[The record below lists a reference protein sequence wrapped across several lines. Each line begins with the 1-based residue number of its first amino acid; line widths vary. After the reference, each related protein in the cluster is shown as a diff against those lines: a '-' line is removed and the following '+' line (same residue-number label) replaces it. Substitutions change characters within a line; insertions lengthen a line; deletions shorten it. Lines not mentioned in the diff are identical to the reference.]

1 MSWAAV
7 LALCG
12 AAYALKLVGAVAAG
26 RVEGGSSAGA
36 RLDVL
41 VVPVIAG
48 LIAVQTLGDGHDV
61 VLDAR
66 APALAVAAVLI
77 WRKAPLLLV
86 VVAAGATAALL
97 RAAGL

>member
-12 AAYALKLVGAVAAG
+12 AAYGLKLVGAIAAG
-26 RVEGGSSAGA
+26 RVEGGTAAGG

-48 LIAVQTLGDGHDV
+48 LIAVQTLGDGRAL

-66 APALAVAAVLI
+66 LPALLVAAVLV
-77 WRKAPLLLV
+77 WRRAPVLLV
-86 VVAAGATAALL
+86 VLAAGATAALL